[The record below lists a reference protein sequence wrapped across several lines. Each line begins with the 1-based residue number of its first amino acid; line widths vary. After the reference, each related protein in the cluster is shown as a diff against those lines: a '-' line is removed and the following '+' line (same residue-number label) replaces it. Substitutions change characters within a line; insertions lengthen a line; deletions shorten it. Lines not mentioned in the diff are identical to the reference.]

1 MKNNKGFTL
10 IELVVVIVILGILSA
25 VAAPKFMDL
34 QKDARISA
42 IQGLNGAIKS
52 AVNMTFAKSIV
63 QGTDRTELYAGSGV
77 KACPDDNAS
86 STVICTVFGNPSAK
100 KNGIINALQNE
111 DSFQILKSAGGSCD
125 NSQEWC
131 YYPAAT
137 STDTTVTTVTIY
149 FAPSSTVGYTG
160 NEATSCALK
169 YSLEKKTGDKTS
181 TVTTTALT
189 TGC

>member
-63 QGTDRTELYAGSGV
+63 QGTDRTELY
-77 KACPDDNAS
+77 CPADK
-86 STVICTVFGNPSAK
+86 TVICTVFGNPSAQ

-111 DSFQILKSAGGSCD
+111 DSFQILTSAGGSCD
-125 NSQEWC
+125 NSKEWC
-131 YYPAAT
+131 YYPAAAT
-137 STDTTVTTVTIY
+137 STGTIY

-160 NEATSCALK
+160 TEATSCALK
-169 YSLEKKTGDKTS
+169 YSLEQKT
-181 TVTTTALT
+181 
-189 TGC
+189 

>member
-77 KACPDDNAS
+77 KACPADKAS
-86 STVICTVFGNPSAK
+86 STVICTVFGNPSAQ

-111 DSFQILKSAGGSCD
+111 DSFQILTSAGGSCD
-125 NSQEWC
+125 NSKEWC
-131 YYPAAT
+131 YYPAAN
-137 STDTTVTTVTIY
+137 SAGATVTIY

-160 NEATSCALK
+160 TEATSCALK
-169 YSLEKKTGDKTS
+169 YSLEKKTDDKTS
-181 TVTTTALT
+181 TVKTTALT

>member
-77 KACPDDNAS
+77 EACPDDDS
-86 STVICTVFGNPSAK
+86 STVICTVFGNPSAQ
-100 KNGIINALQNE
+100 KNGIINALQNK
-111 DSFQILKSAGGSCD
+111 DSFQILTSAGSCD
-125 NSQEWC
+125 NSKEWC
-131 YYPAAT
+131 YYQAAAT
-137 STDTTVTTVTIY
+137 STGTGTIY

-160 NEATSCALK
+160 DEATSCALK
-169 YSLEKKTGDKTS
+169 YSLEKKTDDKTS

>member
-34 QKDARISA
+34 QQHARISA

-52 AVNMTFAKSIV
+52 AVNMTFAKAIV
-63 QGTDRTELYAGSGV
+63 QGTYSTELYAGSGV
-77 KACPDDNAS
+77 KACPVDNAS
-86 STVICTVFGNPSAK
+86 STVICTVFGNPSAQ
-100 KNGIINALQNE
+100 KNGIIKALQNE
-111 DSFQILKSAGGSCD
+111 DSFQILTSAGGSCD
-125 NSQEWC
+125 NSKEWC
-131 YYPAAT
+131 YYPAAAT
-137 STDTTVTTVTIY
+137 STGTIY

-160 NEATSCALK
+160 TEATSCALK

-181 TVTTTALT
+181 TVTTT
-189 TGC
+189 